1 MPRSGTTLVETI
13 LASHPQVFAAGELN
27 DLLRIANQPKPG
39 VLSEGF
45 PLSMQGL
52 TAEDLKKMGSR
63 YVAGL
68 RKHSTVAGRITDKM
82 PANFMALGLIHLML
96 PNAKVLHVQRN
107 PADIC
112 LSGFTRHFN
121 SNSQLHSY
129 DLREMGLFYVDYARL
144 MEHWRQVLPEGAFL
158 DVRYEELVAEPEEN
172 TRAILEYCGLDW
184 DDACL
189 TPHKTKRTVKTAS
202 VTQVREPVYTTSV
215 ERWRRYEQHLG
226 PLFEALGEYAP
237 H

>member
-1 MPRSGTTLVETI
+1 
-13 LASHPQVFAAGELN
+13 
-27 DLLRIANQPKPG
+27 
-39 VLSEGF
+39 
-45 PLSMQGL
+45 
-52 TAEDLKKMGSR
+52 
-63 YVAGL
+63 
-68 RKHSTVAGRITDKM
+68 
-82 PANFMALGLIHLML
+82 
-96 PNAKVLHVQRN
+96 VQRN

-112 LSGFTRHFN
+112 LSGFTRHFY

-144 MEHWRQVLPEGAFL
+144 MEHWRQVLPENAFF
-158 DVRYEELVAEPEEN
+158 DVRYEELVAEPEEK
-172 TRAILEYCGLDW
+172 TRGLLEYCGLTW

-215 ERWRRYEQHLG
+215 ERWRRYEKHLA

-237 H
+237 R